1 MKGSG
6 SVLALVMLLGTT
18 AHADVLLLDSITTAP
33 PNSESGLLR
42 PSGGST
48 MGEVKQRF
56 GEPEGVKDA
65 VGEPPITR
73 WIYPGYTVYFE
84 HDRVI
89 EVVVHR

>member
-6 SVLALVMLLGTT
+6 PVLALVMLLGTT
-18 AHADVLLLDSITTAP
+18 AQADVLLLDSITAAP

-42 PSGGST
+42 PTGGST

-56 GEPEGVKDA
+56 GEPDSVKPA
-65 VGEPPITR
+65 VGEPPIMR

-84 HDRVI
+84 YDRVI